1 MPHAILRRPLSI
13 FSPLT
18 WAIAALSSIP
28 LCAKEVT
35 PVADGTKYDLV
46 YKLDTGTVLR
56 YAIDH
61 RAAIR
66 STIDET
72 TQEAQTKT
80 ESVKAWKVTD
90 VLPGGE
96 IEFMSVVEQV
106 HMINHLPDRA
116 PVEYDS
122 KKDATPP
129 PGYEDT
135 ARAINV
141 PLSVVRMTNRGEIK
155 SRSVKLQQP
164 NADKDAQIV
173 IRLPEEPVAVG
184 ATWDEPLD
192 VVVSVEGG
200 GTKSIQTRRHFELK
214 GVANGIATIQ
224 VNYQVLSPI
233 DAKIESQLVQKLMKG
248 TVRFDIDEGRIDCQL
263 YEVDKRVLG
272 FAGPTS
278 SLHYVMR
285 MEEKLS
291 EAKLAAS
298 GKLHDRSV
306 LKKQTT
312 LASKPKEASEKPTTE
327 VAVKPDTTKA
337 SATTASAPSTA
348 TTTEPPRRN
357 SSPRRSRTATRSGF
371 GKPAHYR

>member
-1 MPHAILRRPLSI
+1 MPHAILRRS
-13 FSPLT
+13 FFFVSPFF
-18 WAIAALSSIP
+18 WAVAALSAMP
-28 LCAKEVT
+28 LLADEAT
-35 PVADGTKYDLV
+35 PVTDAAKYDMR

-56 YAIDH
+56 YSIDH

-90 VLPGGE
+90 VLPNGE
-96 IEFMSVVEQV
+96 IEFMSVVEHV

-122 KKDATPP
+122 KKDSTPP

-135 ARAINV
+135 ARALNV
-141 PLSVVRMTNRGEIK
+141 PLSVVRMTDRGEVK
-155 SRSVKLQQP
+155 SRNIKLQQP

-173 IRLPEEPVAVG
+173 IRLPEQPIAIG
-184 ATWDEPLD
+184 TAWDEPLE
-192 VVVSVEGG
+192 VVVNIEGG
-200 GTKSIQTRRHFELK
+200 GTKSIQTRRHYELK
-214 GVANGIATIQ
+214 SVANDIATIAAD
-224 VNYQVLSPI
+224 YQVLSPI
-233 DAKIESQLVQKLMKG
+233 DSKIESQLVQKLMKG
-248 TVRFDIDEGRIDCQL
+248 TIRFDIEAGRIDSQL

-298 GKLHDRSV
+298 GKLRDHSV

-312 LASKPKEASEKPTTE
+312 LAKKSTVAVDTPVAKIASKPE
-327 VAVKPDTTKA
+327 
-337 SATTASAPSTA
+337 APSASNSSQT
-348 TTTEPPRRN
+348 TVTTPTTEPPRRT
-357 SSPRRSRTATRSGF
+357 SAPRRSRTATRSNL
-371 GKPAHYR
+371 GKPVHYR